1 MTSVLTG
8 RGSELAEFEDLLS
21 LLEDGRGRVVVVRG
35 EPGIGKSALLAVV
48 ADRATARGLAV
59 LKTSGVEAEA
69 HLPFAGLHQ
78 LLGPVLGDLKALP
91 APQRVALETAFGL
104 TDGTAPDLFL
114 IALATLDLL
123 ADAAARTP
131 VVVVVE
137 DAHWLDES
145 TNEVLSFVARRVS
158 VEPIGLLIAVRDGLA
173 SPFELAGL
181 GEMKLGPLDVDAS
194 RELLVSQAPTS
205 HRRFAIG
212 CSRMLQAI
220 RWR

>member
-48 ADRATARGLAV
+48 ADRATTRGFAV

-114 IALATLDLL
+114 IALATLDLP
-123 ADAAARTP
+123 ADAAVRTP
-131 VVVVVE
+131 VLVVVE

-145 TNEVLSFVARRVS
+145 INQVLSFVARRVS
-158 VEPIGLLIAVRDGLA
+158 VEPIGLLIAVRDGRLA
-173 SPFELAGL
+173 R
-181 GEMKLGPLDVDAS
+181 S
-194 RELLVSQAPTS
+194 R
-205 HRRFAIG
+205 
-212 CSRMLQAI
+212 
-220 RWR
+220 